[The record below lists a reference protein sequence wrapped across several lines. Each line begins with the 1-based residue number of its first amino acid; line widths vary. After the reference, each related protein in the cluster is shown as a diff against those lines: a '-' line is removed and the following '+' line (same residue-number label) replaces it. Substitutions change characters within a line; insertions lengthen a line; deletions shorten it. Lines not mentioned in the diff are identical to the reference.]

1 MDFELSSAQKLVR
14 GSIIEFVQKEC
25 PDELFEKMDEEEYYP
40 DNLYKKL
47 ADLGFIGMPIP
58 EEYGGSGM
66 GWIESTI
73 FNEETSKRLLALQ
86 MVFQVSVLAAGL
98 AIADL
103 GTEKQKETFLPPLA
117 AADINFCIA
126 YTEPDAGSDAASIT
140 AAAVPH
146 GDGFLLSGQKT
157 FITAADI
164 SDYMIVSTRTNDSV
178 AKREGI
184 TAFIVDSKSE
194 KIEINKIKKLGVK
207 ACPYSDVFF
216 DGVYVPSENIL
227 NGLNRGWQVVT
238 HSLEMDRVGAAARWV
253 GIMQEALE
261 YGLKYAKNRVQFDR
275 PIGKYQLIREIFAD
289 LQTEIDAARLLTYR
303 AALLMDQG
311 KPCRKEA
318 SMAKLY
324 ASELVIKVT
333 RNIMQIMGGYGYSM
347 EYYAQRY
354 LRDCLFGTVG
364 AGTSQIQK
372 LIIAR
377 DMGL

>member
-1 MDFELSSAQKLVR
+1 MDFELNSAQKLVR
-14 GSIIEFVQKEC
+14 ESIIEFVQKEC

-66 GWIESTI
+66 GWIEATI
-73 FNEETSKRLLALQ
+73 FNEEASKRLLALQ

-117 AADINFCIA
+117 AGDINFCIA
-126 YTEPDAGSDAASIT
+126 YTEPDAGSDAASIAT
-140 AAAVPH
+140 MAVPH
-146 GDGFLLSGQKT
+146 GDGFLLRGQKT

-164 SDYMIVSTRTNDSV
+164 SDYMIISTRTDDSV
-178 AKREGI
+178 AKKEGI

-194 KIEINKIKKLGVK
+194 KMEISKIKKLGVK
-207 ACPYSDVFF
+207 ACPYCDVFF
-216 DGVYVPSENIL
+216 DDVYVPSENIL
-227 NGLNRGWQVVT
+227 NGISRGWQVVT

-253 GIMQEALE
+253 GIMQEALD

-303 AALLMDQG
+303 AAFLMDQG

-324 ASELVIKVT
+324 ASELVIKVA

-354 LRDCLFGTVG
+354 MRDSLFGTVG

>member
-1 MDFELSSAQKLVR
+1 MDFELSSAQKLVK

-66 GWIESTI
+66 GWVEATI
-73 FNEETSKRLLALQ
+73 FNEEASKRLLALQ

-98 AIADL
+98 AVADL

-117 AADINFCIA
+117 VGDINFCIA

-140 AAAVPH
+140 TTAVPH
-146 GDGFLLSGQKT
+146 GDGFLLRGQKT
-157 FITAADI
+157 FVTAADI
-164 SDYMIVSTRTNDSV
+164 SDYMIVSTRTDDSV

-194 KIEINKIKKLGVK
+194 KIEMNKIKKLGVK
-207 ACPYSDVFF
+207 ACPYCDVFF
-216 DGVYVPSENIL
+216 DDVYVPSENIL

-253 GIMQEALE
+253 GIMQEALD